1 MLRDAGNRYIRSVL
15 STLSMH
21 SGWRDCNSLLG
32 HATYASYATTFAQN
46 AARKGQIRI
55 RGDKKKCQ
63 PGFPALYRGGIR
75 FDLHARCRVD
85 FGLSIPLHQ
94 VPSGEANKG
103 CIFAPDVYV
112 SFLTTEGGIMYC
124 MYVCHLHHS
133 SWPRSGGGTS
143 CSKLRLIMD
152 SALRSGR
159 IISTSLVR
167 VYMLIL
173 PR

>member
-55 RGDKKKCQ
+55 RGDKINVSQ
-63 PGFPALYRGGIR
+63 DIR
-75 FDLHARCRVD
+75 PYTEVVSGSTCMQDARWN

>member
-103 CIFAPDVYV
+103 CISTPDVYV
-112 SFLTTEGGIMYC
+112 SFSPQRRHHVC
-124 MYVCHLHHS
+124 MYATCTILLGPEVGEA
-133 SWPRSGGGTS
+133 PRVQNCG
-143 CSKLRLIMD
+143 
-152 SALRSGR
+152 
-159 IISTSLVR
+159 
-167 VYMLIL
+167 
-173 PR
+173 